1 MKAKTWL
8 ATLTFMTVAADWYF
22 KVVAENEFL
31 SAKWFLASCIFAAA
45 YFVVSHQ
52 DERGG

>member
-1 MKAKTWL
+1 MKAKSWL
-8 ATLTFMTVAADWYF
+8 CVVALMSMATDWYF
-22 KVVAENEFL
+22 KVVVGNELL

>member
-1 MKAKTWL
+1 MKAKTWISTVL
-8 ATLTFMTVAADWYF
+8 VMTIAADWYF
-22 KVVAENEFL
+22 KLVVGDQFL